1 MSKIAGEI
9 NAEMMHPKV
18 IHEQRKALFAE
29 MVRKTGSQQSVLDRL
44 LQEIQFLRDHEGCPM
59 DEEVIDILRGKVAE
73 LEAENTLHKSAMDN
87 LAAKLTEAE
96 RQRDERVTGF
106 NLTVAAV
113 EAADMIEQLEAERV
127 LDEQRVADLMAQV
140 TDIAAERDELKVDAV
155 RYRWLRDN
163 PWDEELTAVI
173 TYHRNALFDSAI
185 DAVIAKGEKHAQA

>member
-29 MVRKTGSQQSVLDRL
+29 MVRKTGSKQSVLDRL
-44 LQEIQFLRDHEGCPM
+44 IQEIQFLRDHEGGPM

-96 RQRDERVTGF
+96 RQRDE
-106 NLTVAAV
+106 
-113 EAADMIEQLEAERV
+113 
-127 LDEQRVADLMAQV
+127 
-140 TDIAAERDELKVDAV
+140 
-155 RYRWLRDN
+155 
-163 PWDEELTAVI
+163 LTACLNLI
-173 TYHRNALFDSAI
+173 YSWSNNWDSEFMNDPDWINTDYPRIQA
-185 DAVIAKGEKHAQA
+185 AIAKASKPT

>member
-44 LQEIQFLRDHEGCPM
+44 LQEIQFLRDHEGGPM

-96 RQRDERVTGF
+96 RQRDQLREQVATLREALKDICSDYEDRFDMGSPSTNPGMKFVVKQAKEALDVT
-106 NLTVAAV
+106 
-113 EAADMIEQLEAERV
+113 EP
-127 LDEQRVADLMAQV
+127 
-140 TDIAAERDELKVDAV
+140 K
-155 RYRWLRDN
+155 
-163 PWDEELTAVI
+163 P
-173 TYHRNALFDSAI
+173 
-185 DAVIAKGEKHAQA
+185 

>member
-44 LQEIQFLRDHEGCPM
+44 IQEIQFLRDHEGGPM

-96 RQRDERVTGF
+96 RQRDE
-106 NLTVAAV
+106 
-113 EAADMIEQLEAERV
+113 
-127 LDEQRVADLMAQV
+127 
-140 TDIAAERDELKVDAV
+140 
-155 RYRWLRDN
+155 
-163 PWDEELTAVI
+163 LTACLNLI
-173 TYHRNALFDSAI
+173 YSWSNNWDSEFMNDPDWINTDYPRIQA
-185 DAVIAKGEKHAQA
+185 AIAKASKPT

>member
-44 LQEIQFLRDHEGCPM
+44 LQEIQFLRDHEGGPM

-96 RQRDERVTGF
+96 RQRDE
-106 NLTVAAV
+106 LKAAIKNFLCAWDNCRSSG
-113 EAADMIEQLEAERV
+113 EWP
-127 LDEQRVADLMAQV
+127 
-140 TDIAAERDELKVDAV
+140 V
-155 RYRWLRDN
+155 RRL
-163 PWDEELTAVI
+163 EELRA
-173 TYHRNALFDSAI
+173 A
-185 DAVIAKGEKHAQA
+185 IAKGERNG

>member
-44 LQEIQFLRDHEGCPM
+44 IQEIQFLRDHEGGPM

-87 LAAKLTEAE
+87 LTAKLTEA
-96 RQRDERVTGF
+96 
-106 NLTVAAV
+106 
-113 EAADMIEQLEAERV
+113 ADRIEQLES
-127 LDEQRVADLMAQV
+127 D
-140 TDIAAERDELKVDAV
+140 RDELLACLNLI
-155 RYRWLRDN
+155 YSWAN
-163 PWDEELTAVI
+163 NWDSEFMNDPDWKNTDYPRIQA
-173 TYHRNALFDSAI
+173 A
-185 DAVIAKGEKHAQA
+185 IAKVRKPT

>member
-44 LQEIQFLRDHEGCPM
+44 LQEIQFLRDHEGGPM

-96 RQRDERVTGF
+96 RQ
-106 NLTVAAV
+106 
-113 EAADMIEQLEAERV
+113 
-127 LDEQRVADLMAQV
+127 LDELMACLNLIYSWANSWDSEFMNDPDWIN
-140 TDIAAERDELKVDAV
+140 TDYPRIQAA
-155 RYRWLRDN
+155 
-163 PWDEELTAVI
+163 
-173 TYHRNALFDSAI
+173 
-185 DAVIAKGEKHAQA
+185 IAKVKGQP

>member
-44 LQEIQFLRDHEGCPM
+44 LQEIQFLRDHEGGPM

-96 RQRDERVTGF
+96 RQRDQLREQ
-106 NLTVAAV
+106 VAT
-113 EAADMIEQLEAERV
+113 L
-127 LDEQRVADLMAQV
+127 LDEV
-140 TDIAAERDELKVDAV
+140 TRCCNWFDTLAKLKSNGGV
-155 RYRWLRDN
+155 
-163 PWDEELTAVI
+163 
-173 TYHRNALFDSAI
+173 
-185 DAVIAKGEKHAQA
+185 

>member
-44 LQEIQFLRDHEGCPM
+44 IQEIQFLRDHEGGPM

-73 LEAENTLHKSAMDN
+73 LEAENTLHKSAMEN

-96 RQRDERVTGF
+96 RQRDE
-106 NLTVAAV
+106 
-113 EAADMIEQLEAERV
+113 
-127 LDEQRVADLMAQV
+127 
-140 TDIAAERDELKVDAV
+140 
-155 RYRWLRDN
+155 
-163 PWDEELTAVI
+163 LTACLNLI
-173 TYHRNALFDSAI
+173 YSWSNNWDSEFMNDPDWINTDYPRIQA
-185 DAVIAKGEKHAQA
+185 AIAKASKPT